1 MTDLELV
8 KLYMR
13 VKGWG
18 GWWDILISDYRRR
31 TGSKATDA
39 SLRAELSKRIGEIR
53 WRLER
58 VLGRDRAFE
67 FLPKLPRP
75 PKNNDRFREAFEWLI
90 TDALKQEEL

>member
-1 MTDLELV
+1 MTDLDLV
-8 KLYMR
+8 KLYMK

-53 WRLER
+53 WRLEH

-75 PKNNDRFREAFEWLI
+75 PKKSNRFSEVLAFLI
-90 TDALKQEEL
+90 ADALKNEEL